1 MSNDRENPVPH
12 ERDEAGSPTSARSD
26 SHEQGAAEDLELG
39 AAVGRALRERSET
52 VWAPPPVS
60 LIEERAAA
68 RARAR
73 VARRS
78 LASLAASAVLIVG
91 GVVAW
96 NALDGDGAGTVVVSA
111 EAPDAEGRDAEGRD
125 AEGRDA
131 EGLDTAAADGTG
143 ATASSAGPSGEAGG
157 PQTDA
162 EPDDTGTVEELS
174 SVEDDQSADPDE
186 PTPEELSTGP
196 VLQWTE
202 IDTGFVDLFRI
213 ESVGDGRVL
222 ARGWR
227 DIDPTDNVEV
237 AEAIMV
243 TTNGTDWA
251 VVPMPSEIIPDHI
264 DISGD
269 RWVVAGPEAGS
280 DPFDGML
287 GRAFFSDDE
296 GTTWTE
302 LAIGLPPDPAPT
314 SPYVIEHLAVTSAF
328 VSGENIVLVVTTRT
342 NLDLY
347 ELLEGRELVP
357 EGKSVVGWNSSRS
370 GSIDFELAGAGSM
383 SGSITLFESGSGS
396 DAVETMSLTYDE
408 LGLTDEERATFEGP
422 GFGRVLVYVSDGL
435 TVEMAAEYEGWA
447 WSGVAT
453 DEGFALKVTGPRERL
468 ITSPDGRVWSEQ
480 TSLEN
485 GSSAWMAAADGTI
498 WHVGS
503 DVLGTLSMR
512 YGGLGEAPTTT
523 ATFEGLQPTGNLAV
537 GPAGLITSAAPVSD
551 AMREMALS
559 IPEGRVAKDGY
570 EVRYNEPEGGVTLW
584 DLDADAAVY
593 VFEAADVMSEQ
604 IPEGVREI
612 SGGEGFGVVFED
624 PETGADLVTFTDE
637 DLAPI
642 FMPTIEGSTALLTL
656 EAYEAP
662 EIWAGWSADGTAW
675 GWQLLADAFGIEDG
689 QSWAEFAVGA
699 DFVLARVQTIQIPEF
714 LASGQAQAGTST
726 IEGTD
731 ASGSAGGQGGI
742 AWGTAGEPQPPR
754 LFIARIP

>member
-1 MSNDRENPVPH
+1 MSDDREIPVPH
-12 ERDEAGSPTSARSD
+12 ERNGAGSPTSARSD

-73 VARRS
+73 VARRT
-78 LASLAASAVLIVG
+78 LASIAASAVLLVG

-96 NALDGDGAGTVVVSA
+96 NALGGDGAGTVVVSA
-111 EAPDAEGRDAEGRD
+111 EDPDAEGRDAER
-125 AEGRDA
+125 
-131 EGLDTAAADGTG
+131 LDTAAADGTG
-143 ATASSAGPSGEAGG
+143 ATASSAAPSGEAGG

-174 SVEDDQSADPDE
+174 SVEDDRSADPDE

-202 IDTGFVDLFRI
+202 IDTGFVDLFGI
-213 ESVGDGRVL
+213 ESVGDGRIL
-222 ARGWR
+222 ARGWS

-237 AEAIMV
+237 AEAIVV

-251 VVPMPSEIIPDHI
+251 VVPMPSGIIPDHI

-302 LAIGLPPDPAPT
+302 LAMGLPPDPAPA
-314 SPYVIEHLAVTSAF
+314 SPYVIEHLAVTSAL
-328 VSGENIVLVVTTRT
+328 VSEQNMVLVVTTRT

-370 GSIDFELAGAGSM
+370 GSIDFELAGAGST
-383 SGSITLFESGSGS
+383 SGSITLFEFGSGS
-396 DAVETMSLTYDE
+396 DAIETMSLTYDE
-408 LGLTDEERATFEGP
+408 LGLTDEERAVFEGP

-453 DEGFALKVTGPRERL
+453 DEGFALKLTGPRETF

-480 TSLEN
+480 TPL
-485 GSSAWMAAADGTI
+485 GSSSSMAAAGGTI

-503 DVLGTLSMR
+503 DPFGTLSIR
-512 YGGLGEAPTTT
+512 YGRLGEAPTTA
-523 ATFEGLQPTGNLAV
+523 ATFEGLQPTGDLAV
-537 GPAGLITSAAPVSD
+537 GPAGLITTAVPVSD
-551 AMREMALS
+551 VMRQMALS
-559 IPEGRVAKDGY
+559 SPKGRVAKDGY

-604 IPEGVREI
+604 PPEGVREI
-612 SGGEGFGVVFED
+612 DGGGSGVVFED
-624 PETGADLVTFTDE
+624 PDTGEDLVTFTDE
-637 DLAPI
+637 DLAPV
-642 FMPTIEGSTALLTL
+642 FMPAVDGSTAPLTL

-662 EIWAGWSADGTAW
+662 EIWAGWSADGSAW
-675 GWQLLADAFGIEDG
+675 GWQVMADAFGIEDG
-689 QSWAEFAVGA
+689 EPWAEFAVGA

-731 ASGSAGGQGGI
+731 ASGSAGGQAAI
-742 AWGTAGEPQPPR
+742 AWGTSGEPQPPR

>member
-1 MSNDRENPVPH
+1 MSDDREIPVPH
-12 ERDEAGSPTSARSD
+12 ERNGAGSPTSARSD

-73 VARRS
+73 VARRT
-78 LASLAASAVLIVG
+78 LASIAASAVLLVG

-96 NALDGDGAGTVVVSA
+96 NALGGDGAGTVVVSA
-111 EAPDAEGRDAEGRD
+111 EDPD

-143 ATASSAGPSGEAGG
+143 ATASSAAPSGEAGG

-174 SVEDDQSADPDE
+174 SVEDDRSADPDE

-202 IDTGFVDLFRI
+202 IDTGFVDLFGI
-213 ESVGDGRVL
+213 ESVGDGRIL
-222 ARGWR
+222 ARGWS

-237 AEAIMV
+237 AEAIVV

-251 VVPMPSEIIPDHI
+251 VVPMPSGIIPDHI

-280 DPFDGML
+280 DSFDGML

-302 LAIGLPPDPAPT
+302 LAMGLPPDPAPA
-314 SPYVIEHLAVTSAF
+314 SPYVVEHLAVTSAL
-328 VSGENIVLVVTTRT
+328 VSEQNMVLVVTTRT

-370 GSIDFELAGAGSM
+370 GSIDFELAGAGST

-396 DAVETMSLTYDE
+396 DAIETMSLTYDE
-408 LGLTDEERATFEGP
+408 LGLTDEERAVFEGP

-453 DEGFALKVTGPRERL
+453 DEGFALKLTGPRETF
-468 ITSPDGRVWSEQ
+468 ITSADGRVWSEQ
-480 TSLEN
+480 TPL
-485 GSSAWMAAADGTI
+485 GSSSSMAAAGGTI

-503 DVLGTLSMR
+503 DPFGTLSIR
-512 YGGLGEAPTTT
+512 YGRLGEAPTTA
-523 ATFEGLQPTGNLAV
+523 ATFEGLQPTGDLAV
-537 GPAGLITSAAPVSD
+537 GPAGLITTAVPVSD
-551 AMREMALS
+551 VMRQMALS
-559 IPEGRVAKDGY
+559 SPKGRVAKDGY

-604 IPEGVREI
+604 PPEGVREI
-612 SGGEGFGVVFED
+612 DGGGSGVVFED
-624 PETGADLVTFTDE
+624 PDTGEDLVTFTDE

-642 FMPTIEGSTALLTL
+642 FMPAVDGSTAPLTL

-662 EIWAGWSADGTAW
+662 EIWAGWSADGSAW
-675 GWQLLADAFGIEDG
+675 GWQVMADAFGIEDG
-689 QSWAEFAVGA
+689 EPWAEFAVGA

-731 ASGSAGGQGGI
+731 ASGSAGGQAAI
-742 AWGTAGEPQPPR
+742 AWGTSGEPQPPR

>member
-1 MSNDRENPVPH
+1 MSDDREIPVPH
-12 ERDEAGSPTSARSD
+12 ERNGAGSPTSARSD
-26 SHEQGAAEDLELG
+26 SHEQGAADDLELG
-39 AAVGRALRERSET
+39 SAVGRALRERSET

-78 LASLAASAVLIVG
+78 LASIAASAVLIVG

-111 EAPDAEGRDAEGRD
+111 EDPD

-143 ATASSAGPSGEAGG
+143 ATASSAAPSGEAGG

-162 EPDDTGTVEELS
+162 EPDDTGTEEELS

-202 IDTGFVDLFRI
+202 IDTGFVDLFGI
-213 ESVGDGRVL
+213 ESVGDGRIL
-222 ARGWR
+222 ARGWS

-237 AEAIMV
+237 AEAIVV

-251 VVPMPSEIIPDHI
+251 VVPMPSGIIPDHI

-280 DPFDGML
+280 DPFDGTL
-287 GRAFFSDDE
+287 GLAFFSDDE

-302 LAIGLPPDPAPT
+302 LAMGLPPDPAPA
-314 SPYVIEHLAVTSAF
+314 SPYVIEHLAVTSAL
-328 VSGENIVLVVTTRT
+328 VSGQNMVLVVTTRT

-370 GSIDFELAGAGSM
+370 GSIDFELADAGSM

-408 LGLTDEERATFEGP
+408 LGLTDEERAVFEDP

-453 DEGFALKVTGPRERL
+453 DEGFALKLTGPRERF

-480 TSLEN
+480 TPL
-485 GSSAWMAAADGTI
+485 GSSSSMAAAGGTI

-503 DVLGTLSMR
+503 DPFGTLSIR
-512 YGGLGEAPTTT
+512 YGRLGEAPTTA
-523 ATFEGLQPTGNLAV
+523 ATFESLQPTGDLAV
-537 GPAGLITSAAPVSD
+537 GPAGLITTAVPVSD
-551 AMREMALS
+551 VMRQMALS
-559 IPEGRVAKDGY
+559 SPKGRVAKDGY

-604 IPEGVREI
+604 PPEGVREI
-612 SGGEGFGVVFED
+612 DGGGSGVVFED
-624 PETGADLVTFTDE
+624 PDTGEDLVTFTDE

-642 FMPTIEGSTALLTL
+642 FMPAVDGSTAPLTL

-662 EIWAGWSADGTAW
+662 EIWAGWSADGSAW
-675 GWQLLADAFGIEDG
+675 GWQVMADAFGIEDG
-689 QSWAEFAVGA
+689 EPWAEFAVGA

-731 ASGSAGGQGGI
+731 ASGSAGGQAAI
-742 AWGTAGEPQPPR
+742 AWGTSGEPQPPR

>member
-73 VARRS
+73 VARRT

-111 EAPDAEGRDAEGRD
+111 EDPDAEGRDAEGP
-125 AEGRDA
+125 
-131 EGLDTAAADGTG
+131 DTAAADGTG
-143 ATASSAGPSGEAGG
+143 ATASSAAPTGEAGG

-162 EPDDTGTVEELS
+162 DPDDTGTVEELS
-174 SVEDDQSADPDE
+174 SVEDDQTPNPDE

-213 ESVGDGRVL
+213 ESVGDGRIL

-237 AEAIMV
+237 AEAIVV
-243 TTNGTDWA
+243 TTNGTDWT

-264 DISGD
+264 DISSD
-269 RWVVAGPEAGS
+269 RWVVAGPETGS
-280 DPFDGML
+280 DPVDGTL

-302 LAIGLPPDPAPT
+302 LAIGLPPDPALA
-314 SPYVIEHLAVTSAF
+314 SPYVIEHSGVTSAL
-328 VSGENIVLVVTTRT
+328 VSGQNIVLVVTAGRS
-342 NLDLY
+342 LDL
-347 ELLEGRELVP
+347 EALLEGQGLVP
-357 EGKSVVGWNSSRS
+357 QGKSVVGWSSSHS
-370 GSIDFELAGAGSM
+370 GSIDFELADGPESGATPGS
-383 SGSITLFESGSGS
+383 TDFFEYGSGS
-396 DAVETMSLTYDE
+396 AAVETMSLTYDE

-422 GFGRVLVYVSDGL
+422 GFGRVLVYASDGL

-612 SGGEGFGVVFED
+612 SGGEGFGVAFED

-642 FMPTIEGSTALLTL
+642 FMPTIEGSTALLAL

-726 IEGTD
+726 IEGAD
-731 ASGSAGGQGGI
+731 ASGSAGGQAGI
-742 AWGTAGEPQPPR
+742 AWGTSGEPQPPR
-754 LFIARIP
+754 WFIARVP

>member
-1 MSNDRENPVPH
+1 MSDDREIPVPH
-12 ERDEAGSPTSARSD
+12 ERNGAGSPTSARSD
-26 SHEQGAAEDLELG
+26 SHEQGAADDLELG
-39 AAVGRALRERSET
+39 SAVGRALRERSET

-78 LASLAASAVLIVG
+78 LASIAASAVLIVG
-91 GVVAW
+91 GLVAW
-96 NALDGDGAGTVVVSA
+96 NALGGDGAGTVVVSA
-111 EAPDAEGRDAEGRD
+111 EDPDAEGRDAEGL
-125 AEGRDA
+125 E
-131 EGLDTAAADGTG
+131 TAAADGTG
-143 ATASSAGPSGEAGG
+143 ATASSAAPSGAAGG

-162 EPDDTGTVEELS
+162 DPDATGTEAELS
-174 SVEDDQSADPDE
+174 GVEDDQTPDPDE

-213 ESVGDGRVL
+213 ESVGDGRIL
-222 ARGWR
+222 ARGWS

-237 AEAIMV
+237 AEAIVV
-243 TTNGTDWA
+243 TTNGTDWT
-251 VVPMPSEIIPDHI
+251 VVPMPSGITPDHI

-280 DPFDGML
+280 DPFDGTL

-302 LAIGLPPDPAPT
+302 LAMGLPPDPAPA
-314 SPYVIEHLAVTSAF
+314 SPYVIEHLAVTSAL
-328 VSGENIVLVVTTRT
+328 VSEQNMVLVVTTRT

-370 GSIDFELAGAGSM
+370 GSIDFELAGAGST

-396 DAVETMSLTYDE
+396 DAIETMSLTYDE
-408 LGLTDEERATFEGP
+408 LGLTDEERAVFEGP

-453 DEGFALKVTGPRERL
+453 DEGFALKLTGPRETF
-468 ITSPDGRVWSEQ
+468 ITSADGRVWSEQ
-480 TSLEN
+480 TPL
-485 GSSAWMAAADGTI
+485 GSSSSMAAAGGTI

-503 DVLGTLSMR
+503 DPFGTLSIR
-512 YGGLGEAPTTT
+512 YGRLGEAPTTA
-523 ATFEGLQPTGNLAV
+523 ATFEGLQPTGDLAV
-537 GPAGLITSAAPVSD
+537 GPAGLITTAVPVSD
-551 AMREMALS
+551 VMRQMALS
-559 IPEGRVAKDGY
+559 SPKGRVAKDGY

-604 IPEGVREI
+604 PPEGVREI
-612 SGGEGFGVVFED
+612 DGGGSGVVFED
-624 PETGADLVTFTDE
+624 PDTGEDLVTFTDE
-637 DLAPI
+637 DLAPV
-642 FMPTIEGSTALLTL
+642 FMPAVDGSTAPLTL

-662 EIWAGWSADGTAW
+662 EIWAGWSADGSAW
-675 GWQLLADAFGIEDG
+675 GWQVMADAFGIEDG
-689 QSWAEFAVGA
+689 EPWAEFAVGA

-731 ASGSAGGQGGI
+731 ASGSAGGQAAI
-742 AWGTAGEPQPPR
+742 AWGTSGEPQPPR

>member
-1 MSNDRENPVPH
+1 MSSDREIPVPH
-12 ERDEAGSPTSARSD
+12 ERKEVGSPTSARSD
-26 SHEQGAAEDLELG
+26 SHEQGAADDLELG
-39 AAVGRALRERSET
+39 AAVGRALRDRSQT

-78 LASLAASAVLIVG
+78 LASIAASAVLIIG

-96 NALDGDGAGTVVVSA
+96 NALGGDGAGTVVVSA
-111 EAPDAEGRDAEGRD
+111 EDPDAEGRDAEGP
-125 AEGRDA
+125 
-131 EGLDTAAADGTG
+131 DTAAADGTG
-143 ATASSAGPSGEAGG
+143 ATASSAAPSGEAGG

-162 EPDDTGTVEELS
+162 EPDDAGTEEGS
-174 SVEDDQSADPDE
+174 PGVEDDRTTDPDE

-202 IDTGFVDLFRI
+202 IEIGFVDLFGI
-213 ESVGDGRVL
+213 ESVGDGRIL
-222 ARGWR
+222 ARGWS

-251 VVPMPSEIIPDHI
+251 VVPMPSGIIPDHI

-269 RWVVAGPEAGS
+269 RWLVAGAETGS
-280 DPFDGML
+280 DPFDGTL

-302 LAIGLPPDPAPT
+302 LVMDLPPDPALA
-314 SPYVIEHLAVTSAF
+314 SPYVIEHLAVTSAL
-328 VSGENIVLVVTTRT
+328 VSEQNMVLVVTTRT

-370 GSIDFELAGAGSM
+370 GSIDVELADAGTM
-383 SGSITLFESGSGS
+383 SGSITLFESGSSS
-396 DAVETMSLTYDE
+396 DAVETMTLTYDE
-408 LGLTDEERATFEGP
+408 LGMTDEERATFEGP

-453 DEGFALKVTGPRERL
+453 DEGFALKLTGPRERF

-480 TSLEN
+480 PSLEN

-503 DVLGTLSMR
+503 DVLGTLSIR

-523 ATFEGLQPTGNLAV
+523 ATLEGLQPTGDLAV
-537 GPAGLITSAAPVSD
+537 GPAGLITTAVPVSD
-551 AMREMALS
+551 AAREMALS
-559 IPEGRVAKDGY
+559 FPEGRVAKDGY
-570 EVRYNEPEGGVTLW
+570 ELRYNEPEGGVTLW
-584 DLDADAAVY
+584 DIDANAAVY
-593 VFEAADVMSEQ
+593 VFGPTDMMSEQ
-604 IPEGVREI
+604 PPQGVREI
-612 SGGEGFGVVFED
+612 DDGGFGVVFED
-624 PETGADLVTFTDE
+624 PDTGADLVTFTDE
-637 DLAPI
+637 DLTPI
-642 FMPTIEGSTALLTL
+642 FMPAEDGSTAPLTL
-656 EAYEAP
+656 EAYAAP
-662 EIWAGWSADGTAW
+662 EIWAGWSADGSAW
-675 GWQLLADAFGIEDG
+675 GWQLMADAFGMEDG
-689 QSWAEFAVGA
+689 EPWAEFAVGA
-699 DFVLARVQTIQIPEF
+699 DFVLARVQTIQIPDF

-726 IEGTD
+726 VDGTD
-731 ASGSAGGQGGI
+731 ASGSAGGQAGI
-742 AWGTAGEPQPPR
+742 AWGTSGEPQPPR

>member
-1 MSNDRENPVPH
+1 MSDDRVIPVPH
-12 ERDEAGSPTSARSD
+12 ERDEADSPASARSD

-73 VARRS
+73 VARRT
-78 LASLAASAVLIVG
+78 LASIAASAVLIVG

-111 EAPDAEGRDAEGRD
+111 EDPDAEGRDAEGP
-125 AEGRDA
+125 
-131 EGLDTAAADGTG
+131 DTAAAEGTG

-162 EPDDTGTVEELS
+162 DPDDTGTEEELS
-174 SVEDDQSADPDE
+174 IVEDDQTTDPDE

-213 ESVGDGRVL
+213 ESVGDGRIL
-222 ARGWR
+222 ARGWS

-251 VVPMPSEIIPDHI
+251 VVPMPSGIIPDHI
-264 DISGD
+264 NISGD
-269 RWVVAGPEAGS
+269 RWLVAGPDTGS
-280 DPFDGML
+280 DPFDGTL

-302 LAIGLPPDPAPT
+302 LAMGLPPDPAPA
-314 SPYVIEHLAVTSAF
+314 SPYVVERLAVTSAL
-328 VSGENIVLVVTTRT
+328 VSGENIVLVVTTRSS
-342 NLDLY
+342 LDLH

-357 EGKSVVGWNSSRS
+357 EGKSVVGWNSSHS
-370 GSIDFELAGAGSM
+370 GSIDVELADAGTTSA
-383 SGSITLFESGSGS
+383 GITPFEYGSGS
-396 DAVETMSLTYDE
+396 DAAETMTLTYDE
-408 LGLTDEERATFEGP
+408 LGMTDEERATFEGP
-422 GFGRVLVYVSDGL
+422 GYGRVLVYASDGL

-485 GSSAWMAAADGTI
+485 GSSASMAAADGTI

-537 GPAGLITSAAPVSD
+537 GPAGLITSAVPVSD

-570 EVRYNEPEGGVTLW
+570 EVRFNEPEGGVTLW

-604 IPEGVREI
+604 TPEGVREI

-675 GWQLLADAFGIEDG
+675 GWQLMADAFRIEDG

-726 IEGTD
+726 IAGPD
-731 ASGSAGGQGGI
+731 ASGSAGI
-742 AWGTAGEPQPPR
+742 AWGTSGEPQPPR
-754 LFIARIP
+754 WFIARIP

>member
-1 MSNDRENPVPH
+1 MSDDREIPVPH
-12 ERDEAGSPTSARSD
+12 ERNGAGSPTSARSD
-26 SHEQGAAEDLELG
+26 SHEQGAADDLELG
-39 AAVGRALRERSET
+39 SAVGRALRERSET

-73 VARRS
+73 VARRA
-78 LASLAASAVLIVG
+78 LASIAASAVLIVG
-91 GVVAW
+91 GLVAW
-96 NALDGDGAGTVVVSA
+96 NALGGDGAGTVVVSA
-111 EAPDAEGRDAEGRD
+111 EDPDAEGRDAEGP
-125 AEGRDA
+125 
-131 EGLDTAAADGTG
+131 DTAAADGTG
-143 ATASSAGPSGEAGG
+143 ATASSAAPSGEAGG

-202 IDTGFVDLFRI
+202 IDTAFVDLFRI
-213 ESVGDGRVL
+213 ESVGDGRIL
-222 ARGWR
+222 ARGWS

-237 AEAIMV
+237 AEAIVV

-251 VVPMPSEIIPDHI
+251 VVPMPSGIIPEHI

-280 DPFDGML
+280 DPFDGTL
-287 GRAFFSDDE
+287 VRAFFSDDE

-302 LAIGLPPDPAPT
+302 LALGLPPDPAPA
-314 SPYVIEHLAVTSAF
+314 SPYVIEHSGVTSAL
-328 VSGENIVLVVTTRT
+328 VSGENIVLVVTTGRS
-342 NLDLY
+342 LDL
-347 ELLEGRELVP
+347 EALLDGRGLVP
-357 EGKSVVGWNSSRS
+357 EGKSVFGWSSSHS
-370 GSIDFELAGAGSM
+370 GSVDFELADGPDSGATPGS
-383 SGSITLFESGSGS
+383 TDFFEYGSGS
-396 DAVETMSLTYDE
+396 AATESLTLTYDE
-408 LGLTDEERATFEGP
+408 LGMTDEERAVFEDA
-422 GFGRVLVYVSDGL
+422 GFGRVLVYASDGS
-435 TVEMAAEYEGWA
+435 TVELTAEYEGWA

-453 DEGFALKVTGPRERL
+453 AEGFVLKVYGPRETL
-468 ITSPDGRVWSEQ
+468 ITSADGRVWSEQ
-480 TSLEN
+480 TSL
-485 GSSAWMAAADGTI
+485 GSSSSMAAAGGTI

-503 DVLGTLSMR
+503 DPFGTLSIR
-512 YGGLGEAPTTT
+512 NGRLGEAPTTA
-523 ATFEGLQPTGNLAV
+523 ATFEGLQPTGDLAV
-537 GPAGLITSAAPVSD
+537 GPAGLITTAVPVSD
-551 AMREMALS
+551 VMRQMALS
-559 IPEGRVAKDGY
+559 SPKGRVAKDEY

-593 VFEAADVMSEQ
+593 VFEAADVMREEP
-604 IPEGVREI
+604 PEGVREI
-612 SGGEGFGVVFED
+612 SDEEGFGVVFED
-624 PETGADLVTFTDE
+624 PETDADLVTFTDE

-642 FMPTIEGSTALLTL
+642 FMPAVDGSTAPLTL

-675 GWQLLADAFGIEDG
+675 GWQVMADAFGIEDG
-689 QSWAEFAVGA
+689 EPWAEFAVGA
-699 DFVLARVQTIQIPEF
+699 DFVLARVQTIQIPDF

-726 IEGTD
+726 VDGTD
-731 ASGSAGGQGGI
+731 ASGSAGGQAGI

>member
-1 MSNDRENPVPH
+1 MSNDREIPVPH

-26 SHEQGAAEDLELG
+26 SHEPGAADDLELG

-78 LASLAASAVLIVG
+78 LASIAASAVLIVG

-96 NALDGDGAGTVVVSA
+96 NALGGDGAGTVVVSA
-111 EAPDAEGRDAEGRD
+111 EDPD

-143 ATASSAGPSGEAGG
+143 ATASSAAPSGEAGG

-162 EPDDTGTVEELS
+162 EPDDTGTEEGS
-174 SVEDDQSADPDE
+174 PSVEDDRTTDPDE

-213 ESVGDGRVL
+213 ESVGDGRII

-237 AEAIMV
+237 AEAIVV
-243 TTNGTDWA
+243 TTNGTDWT
-251 VVPMPSEIIPDHI
+251 VVPMPSGIIPDHI
-264 DISGD
+264 DISSD
-269 RWVVAGPEAGS
+269 RWVVAGPETGS
-280 DPFDGML
+280 DPFDGTL

-302 LAIGLPPDPAPT
+302 LVMDLPPDPALA
-314 SPYVIEHLAVTSAF
+314 SPYVIEHSGVPSAL
-328 VSGENIVLVVTTRT
+328 VSGQNIVLVVTAGRS
-342 NLDLY
+342 LDLKA
-347 ELLEGRELVP
+347 LLEGRGLVP
-357 EGKSVVGWNSSRS
+357 EGKSVVGWSSSHS
-370 GSIDFELAGAGSM
+370 GSIDFELADGPEPGATPGS
-383 SGSITLFESGSGS
+383 TDFFEYGSGS
-396 DAVETMSLTYDE
+396 AATESLTLTYDE
-408 LGLTDEERATFEGP
+408 LGMTDEERAVFEDA
-422 GFGRVLVYVSDGL
+422 GFGRVLVYASDGS
-435 TVEMAAEYEGWA
+435 TVELTAEYEGWA

-453 DEGFALKVTGPRERL
+453 AAGFTLKVHGPRETL
-468 ITSPDGRVWSEQ
+468 ITSADGRVWSEQ
-480 TSLEN
+480 TSL
-485 GSSAWMAAADGTI
+485 GSSSWMAAAGSTI

-503 DVLGTLSMR
+503 DPFGTLSIR
-512 YGGLGEAPTTT
+512 YGRLGEAPTTA
-523 ATFEGLQPTGNLAV
+523 ATFEGLQPTGDLAV
-537 GPAGLITSAAPVSD
+537 GPAGLITTAVPVSD
-551 AMREMALS
+551 VVRQMAPIS
-559 IPEGRVAKDGY
+559 PMGRVAKDGY

-604 IPEGVREI
+604 TPEGVREI
-612 SGGEGFGVVFED
+612 SDEEGFGVVFED
-624 PETGADLVTFTDE
+624 PETGDDLVTFTDE

-642 FMPTIEGSTALLTL
+642 FMPAVDGSTAPLTL
-656 EAYEAP
+656 EDFEP
-662 EIWAGWSADGTAW
+662 PSIWVGWSAEGTAW
-675 GWQLLADAFGIEDG
+675 GWQVMADAFGIEDG
-689 QSWAEFAVGA
+689 QPWAEFAVGA
-699 DFVLARVQTIQIPEF
+699 DFVLARVQTIPIPEF

-731 ASGSAGGQGGI
+731 ASGSAGGQAAI
-742 AWGTAGEPQPPR
+742 AWGTSGEPQPPR

>member
-1 MSNDRENPVPH
+1 MSDDREIPVPD
-12 ERDEAGSPTSARSD
+12 ERKEAGSSARSD
-26 SHEQGAAEDLELG
+26 SHEQGAADDLELG
-39 AAVGRALRERSET
+39 SAVGRALRERSET

-78 LASLAASAVLIVG
+78 LASIAASAVLVVG

-96 NALDGDGAGTVVVSA
+96 NALGGDGAGTVVVSA
-111 EAPDAEGRDAEGRD
+111 EDPDAEGRDAEGL
-125 AEGRDA
+125 E
-131 EGLDTAAADGTG
+131 TAAADGTG
-143 ATASSAGPSGEAGG
+143 ATASSAAPSGEAGG

-162 EPDDTGTVEELS
+162 EPDDTGTEEGS
-174 SVEDDQSADPDE
+174 PSVEDDRTTDPDE

-213 ESVGDGRVL
+213 ESVGDGRII

-237 AEAIMV
+237 AEAIVV
-243 TTNGTDWA
+243 TTNGTDWT
-251 VVPMPSEIIPDHI
+251 VVPMPSGIIPDHI
-264 DISGD
+264 DISSD
-269 RWVVAGPEAGS
+269 RWVVAGPETGS
-280 DPFDGML
+280 DPFDGTL

-370 GSIDFELAGAGSM
+370 GSIDFELAGAGSI
-383 SGSITLFESGSGS
+383 SGSITLFENGSGS

-422 GFGRVLVYVSDGL
+422 GFGRVLVYASDGL
-435 TVEMAAEYEGWA
+435 TVEMAAVYEGWA

-512 YGGLGEAPTTT
+512 YGGLGEAPTTA

-537 GPAGLITSAAPVSD
+537 GPAGLITSAVPVSD

-593 VFEAADVMSEQ
+593 VFEAADVMREEP
-604 IPEGVREI
+604 PEGVREI
-612 SGGEGFGVVFED
+612 SDEEGFGVVFED
-624 PETGADLVTFTDE
+624 PETDADLVTFTDE

-642 FMPTIEGSTALLTL
+642 FMPAVDGSTAPLTL

-675 GWQLLADAFGIEDG
+675 GWQVMADAFGIEDG
-689 QSWAEFAVGA
+689 EPWAEFAVGA
-699 DFVLARVQTIQIPEF
+699 DFVLARVQTIQIPDF

-726 IEGTD
+726 VDGTD
-731 ASGSAGGQGGI
+731 ASGSAGGQAGI

>member
-1 MSNDRENPVPH
+1 MSSDRENPVPH
-12 ERDEAGSPTSARSD
+12 EQGADSPTSARSD
-26 SHEQGAAEDLELG
+26 SHEQGAAKDLELG
-39 AAVGRALRERSET
+39 AAVARALRERSST
-52 VWAPPPVS
+52 VGVPPPVS

-78 LASLAASAVLIVG
+78 LASIAASAVLIIG

-96 NALDGDGAGTVVVSA
+96 NALGGDGAGTVVVSA
-111 EAPDAEGRDAEGRD
+111 EDPDAEGRDAEGRD
-125 AEGRDA
+125 AEGP
-131 EGLDTAAADGTG
+131 DTAAADGTG
-143 ATASSAGPSGEAGG
+143 ATASSAAPSGEAGG

-162 EPDDTGTVEELS
+162 EPDDAGTEEGS
-174 SVEDDQSADPDE
+174 PGVEDDRTTDPDE

-202 IDTGFVDLFRI
+202 IEIGFVDLFGI
-213 ESVGDGRVL
+213 ESVGDGRIL
-222 ARGWR
+222 ARGWS

-251 VVPMPSEIIPDHI
+251 VVPMPSGIIPDHI

-269 RWVVAGPEAGS
+269 RWLVAGAETGS
-280 DPFDGML
+280 DPFDGTL

-302 LAIGLPPDPAPT
+302 LVMDLPPDPALA
-314 SPYVIEHLAVTSAF
+314 SPYVIEHLAVTSAL
-328 VSGENIVLVVTTRT
+328 VSEQNMVLVVTTRT

-357 EGKSVVGWNSSRS
+357 EGQSVVGWNSSRS
-370 GSIDFELAGAGSM
+370 GSIDVELADAGTM
-383 SGSITLFESGSGS
+383 SGSVTLFESGSSS
-396 DAVETMSLTYDE
+396 DAVETMTLTYDE
-408 LGLTDEERATFEGP
+408 LGMTDEERATFEGP

-453 DEGFALKVTGPRERL
+453 DEGFALKLTGPRERF

-480 TSLEN
+480 PSLEN

-503 DVLGTLSMR
+503 DVLGTLSIR

-523 ATFEGLQPTGNLAV
+523 ATLEGLQPTGDLAV
-537 GPAGLITSAAPVSD
+537 GPAGLITTAVPVSD
-551 AMREMALS
+551 AAREMALS
-559 IPEGRVAKDGY
+559 FPEGRVAKDGY
-570 EVRYNEPEGGVTLW
+570 ELRYNEPEGGVTLW
-584 DLDADAAVY
+584 DIDANAAVY
-593 VFEAADVMSEQ
+593 VFGPTDMMSEQ
-604 IPEGVREI
+604 PPQGVREI
-612 SGGEGFGVVFED
+612 DDGGFGVVFED
-624 PETGADLVTFTDE
+624 PDTGADLVTFTDE
-637 DLAPI
+637 DLTPI
-642 FMPTIEGSTALLTL
+642 FMPAEDGSTAPLTL
-656 EAYEAP
+656 EAYAAP
-662 EIWAGWSADGTAW
+662 EIWAGWSADGSAW
-675 GWQLLADAFGIEDG
+675 GWQLMADAFGMEDG
-689 QSWAEFAVGA
+689 EPWAEFAVGA
-699 DFVLARVQTIQIPEF
+699 DFVLARVQTIQIPDF

-726 IEGTD
+726 VDGTD
-731 ASGSAGGQGGI
+731 ASGSAGGQAGI
-742 AWGTAGEPQPPR
+742 AWGTSGEPQPPR